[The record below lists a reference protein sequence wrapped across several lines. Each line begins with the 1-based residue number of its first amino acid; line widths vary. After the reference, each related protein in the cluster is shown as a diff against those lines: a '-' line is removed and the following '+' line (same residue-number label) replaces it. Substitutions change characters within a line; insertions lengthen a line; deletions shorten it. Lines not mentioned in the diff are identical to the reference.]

1 MFARRRQCLT
11 DKWCWSYTPV
21 YVLSRSSMRCL
32 ISLNIQSHDV
42 RVLVVAVVKNLF
54 NCWSWCIL
62 HIRNVSPRGCRSFYR
77 HNSYIKVP
85 TLPRT
90 FNLWYL
96 YISSAL
102 EIIKVTFRTI
112 MAAYVRWIPRL
123 CECIAYSGYNLST
136 AIRDLDRMKL
146 RLGFTF
152 FHPTQGSARRSGEQ
166 DFLDLG
172 WFENIWRPNALF
184 RKQINNIFSRTGLS
198 FLAFRWI
205 IVMLLTRKL
214 PQ

>member
-1 MFARRRQCLT
+1 MGKVGQDIFANCELRQPSTYAVNECETLDQQGFNYLGQATLKTDQIKVSRPKLIIEFVKNIGLERTFEKTCLNNLRTLTYRLLYAMFARRRQCLT

-90 FNLWYL
+90 FNL
-96 YISSAL
+96 
-102 EIIKVTFRTI
+102 
-112 MAAYVRWIPRL
+112 
-123 CECIAYSGYNLST
+123 
-136 AIRDLDRMKL
+136 
-146 RLGFTF
+146 
-152 FHPTQGSARRSGEQ
+152 
-166 DFLDLG
+166 
-172 WFENIWRPNALF
+172 
-184 RKQINNIFSRTGLS
+184 
-198 FLAFRWI
+198 
-205 IVMLLTRKL
+205 
-214 PQ
+214 